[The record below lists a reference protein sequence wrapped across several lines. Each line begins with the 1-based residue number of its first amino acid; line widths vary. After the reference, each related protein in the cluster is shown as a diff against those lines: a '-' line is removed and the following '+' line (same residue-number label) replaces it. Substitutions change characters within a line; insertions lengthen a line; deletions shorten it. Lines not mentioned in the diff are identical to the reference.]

1 MFFLFVT
8 VFVNLFLSEHL
19 KMYVLGP
26 HPEVIFTIVSLVFV
40 KEISPEYSLE
50 GLMLKLK
57 CQYFSQLMP
66 TAKSLKRS

>member
-26 HPEVIFTIVSLVFV
+26 HPEVIFTIVSLVLT
-40 KEISPEYSLE
+40 I
-50 GLMLKLK
+50 
-57 CQYFSQLMP
+57 
-66 TAKSLKRS
+66 